1 MLGYA
6 ISWPS
11 NIKIQRAD
19 VKCVS
24 AFEETSAADL
34 ERWVAFKNC
43 CELRK
48 AYSCLK
54 SGPSLESLSCRR

>member
-34 ERWVAFKNC
+34 ERSVGYSAFQP
-43 CELRK
+43 LLMY
-48 AYSCLK
+48 ASTA
-54 SGPSLESLSCRR
+54 